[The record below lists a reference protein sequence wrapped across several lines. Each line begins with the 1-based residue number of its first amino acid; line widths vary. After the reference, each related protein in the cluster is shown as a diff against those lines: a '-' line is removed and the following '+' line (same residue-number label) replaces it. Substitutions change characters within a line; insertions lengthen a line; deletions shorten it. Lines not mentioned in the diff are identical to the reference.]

1 MFVLPT
7 FGLGVI
13 ASPTAFVNTN
23 SVNLDGTN
31 DLVRVSHDASLNIS
45 GDFTMSAWV
54 YFTGTSSGN
63 IMSKRGTTGTP
74 HWQWYIDT
82 DNSNKPTFIADST
95 TRASIGISLNTWTH
109 LMVVSGGTAVAHYI
123 DGTLRGF
130 SDNVLGTSNSNDITI
145 GAVDYPSNGSPV
157 GNFKG
162 YIDEVSLFD
171 TQSTALTTALSTSLP
186 TDLSSLNP
194 LGWWRMG
201 DDDDG
206 SGTTVTDQG
215 VTYDPTANGGAGGY
229 VASGNDG
236 TLQNGA
242 AFSQTVKS

>member
-13 ASPTAFVNTN
+13 ASPTVPPFVNTY
-23 SVNLDGTN
+23 SVDLDGTN

-45 GDFTMSAWV
+45 SDFTMSAWV
-54 YFTGTSSGN
+54 YFTGTSPGN

-82 DNSNKPTFIADST
+82 GNSNKPTFIGNST
-95 TRASIGISLNTWTH
+95 LAASSGISLNTWTH

-123 DGTLRGF
+123 DGTLSGF
-130 SDNVLGTSNSNDITI
+130 VNTALGPSNSNDITI
-145 GAVDYPSNGSPV
+145 GAVDYPSNGYPV
-157 GNFKG
+157 GNFAG

-186 TDLSSLNP
+186 TDLTSLNP

-201 DDDDG
+201 DNDG
-206 SGTTVTDQG
+206 GTGTTITDQG
-215 VTYDPTANGGAGGY
+215 SGG
-229 VASGNDG
+229 NNG
-236 TLQNGA
+236 TLTNGPT
-242 AFSQTVKS
+242 FSTTVPS

>member
-7 FGLGVI
+7 FNLGIVG
-13 ASPTAFVNTN
+13 ATPSFQNLN
-23 SVNLDGTN
+23 SVQLDGSN

-54 YFTGTSSGN
+54 YFTGTASGN

-82 DNSNKPTFIADST
+82 NNSNKPTWIGSNAAATVAT
-95 TRASIGISLNTWTH
+95 TGISTNTWTH
-109 LMVVSGGTAVAHYI
+109 LMVLSGGVSVAHYI
-123 DGTLRGF
+123 NGTLAGTQ
-130 SDNVLGTSNSNDITI
+130 NNTLGTANSNDITI

-157 GNFKG
+157 GNFAG

-171 TQSTALTTALSTSLP
+171 TTSSELISALSTSSP
-186 TDLSSLNP
+186 SDLTSLNP

-201 DDDDG
+201 EDDGG

-215 VTYDPTANGGAGGY
+215 SGG
-229 VASGNDG
+229 NNG

-242 AFSQTVKS
+242 AFSPTAPS

>member
-7 FGLGVI
+7 FNLGIVG
-13 ASPTAFVNTN
+13 ATPSFQNLN
-23 SVNLDGTN
+23 SVQLDGSN

-54 YFTGTSSGN
+54 YFTGTASGN

-82 DNSNKPTFIADST
+82 NNSNKPTWIGSNAAATVAT
-95 TRASIGISLNTWTH
+95 TGISTNTWTH
-109 LMVVSGGTAVAHYI
+109 LMVLSGGVSVAHYI
-123 DGTLRGF
+123 NGTLAGTQ
-130 SDNVLGTSNSNDITI
+130 NNTLGTANSNDITI

-157 GNFKG
+157 GNFAG

-171 TQSTALTTALSTSLP
+171 TTSSELISALSTSSP
-186 TDLSSLNP
+186 GDLTSLNP

-201 DDDDG
+201 DDDNG
-206 SGTTVTDQG
+206 TGTTVTDQG
-215 VTYDPTANGGAGGY
+215 SGG
-229 VASGNDG
+229 NNG

-242 AFSQTVKS
+242 TFSTTVKS